1 MKKLIHS
8 VIVSSMCVSALIGGT
23 ATVPLKQG
31 WNAIGPNAETTLT
44 DLKVQLGSQLLNIQ
58 SPDGLKTYAST
69 STRTPTFSKFDVGIG
84 YWVKVSADTS
94 IVVTE
99 KDFSGDQ
106 NISLNTGW
114 NLIDPLN
121 ILTLDEVK
129 QQLGT
134 KLLNIQSPDGL
145 KTYASTSTRTPTFT
159 QFEDGVGYWVKL
171 NAAGTLKFT
180 FASLVTNQAV
190 NGTLNSSTGTYSG
203 YTVKI
208 LTDALVAPSTAS
220 SINIY
225 AQINSV
231 DIGTILAINASYP
244 SGTKFKIQVLNGAN
258 EVVGS
263 SSEFSLTDAIKT
275 DTFYDVGNITV
286 TTSGG
291 TIDIPP
297 TVPDI
302 NTSTTITPP
311 PSVPTI

>member
-8 VIVSSMCVSALIGGT
+8 VAFSSLCVSALIGGT

-31 WNAIGPNAETTLT
+31 WNAIGPNSETTLT

-84 YWVKVSADTS
+84 YWVKVSANTS

-106 NISLNTGW
+106 NISLSTGW

-121 ILTLDEVK
+121 TLTLTEIK
-129 QQLGT
+129 SQLGS

-145 KTYASTSTRTPTFT
+145 KTYASTSTRTPTFI
-159 QFEDGVGYWVKL
+159 QFEDGIGYWIKL
-171 NAAGTLKFT
+171 SAGGTLKFT
-180 FASLVTNQAV
+180 FASLVANQAV
-190 NGTLNSSTGTYSG
+190 NGTVEPTTGTFSG
-203 YTVKI
+203 YTLKV
-208 LTDALVAPSTAS
+208 LTDASASPSITS
-220 SINIY
+220 NINIY
-225 AQINSV
+225 AQINNV

-244 SGTKFKIQVLNGAN
+244 SGTKFKVQVLNSAN
-258 EVVGS
+258 EVVSS
-263 SSEFSLTDAIKT
+263 SSEFTLTDAIKT
-275 DTFYDVGNITV
+275 ATFYDVGNITV

-291 TIDIPP
+291 IVEMPPERPNIP
-297 TVPDI
+297 
-302 NTSTTITPP
+302 
-311 PSVPTI
+311 

>member
-8 VIVSSMCVSALIGGT
+8 VVFSSLCVSALIGGT

-58 SPDGLKTYAST
+58 SPDGSKTYAST

-106 NISLNTGW
+106 NIALSLGW

-121 ILTLDEVK
+121 TLTLDEIK

-134 KLLNIQSPDGL
+134 KLLNIQSPDGS
-145 KTYASTSTRTPTFT
+145 KTYASTSTRTPTFI

-180 FASLVTNQAV
+180 FASSVINQAV
-190 NGTLNSSTGTYSG
+190 NGLVNSTIGTYSS
-203 YTVKI
+203 YTVKV
-208 LTDALVAPSTAS
+208 LTDALTTPSNGS
-220 SINIY
+220 SINIF

-231 DIGTILAINASYP
+231 DIGSILAINASYL
-244 SGTKFKIQVLNGAN
+244 SGTKFKIQVLNSAN

-275 DTFYDVGNITV
+275 ATFYDVGNITV
-286 TTSGG
+286 VDSNG
-291 TIDIPP
+291 TIDTPP

-302 NTSTTITPP
+302 NTSTPLTPP